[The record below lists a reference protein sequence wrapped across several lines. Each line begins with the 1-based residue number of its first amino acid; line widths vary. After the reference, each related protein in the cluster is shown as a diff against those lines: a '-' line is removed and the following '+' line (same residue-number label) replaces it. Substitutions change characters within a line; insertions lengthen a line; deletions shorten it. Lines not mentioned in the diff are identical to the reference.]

1 MEFLWKKSVKSLEFD
16 PAAFQ
21 DLAWWVEQD
30 RKKALKIMKLIE
42 AVQREPFTGAGQPE
56 ILKHDLAGRWS
67 RRIDQEHRLVYEV
80 SEEKIRILSC
90 RYHY

>member
-1 MEFLWKKSVKSLEFD
+1 
-16 PAAFQ
+16 
-21 DLAWWVEQD
+21 
-30 RKKALKIMKLIE
+30 MKLVE
-42 AVQREPFTGAGQPE
+42 AIQRDPFSGIGQPE
-56 ILKHDLAGRWS
+56 SLKHDFAGCWS